1 MKIDRL
7 SLKSNKYVWLQKHS
21 QARREGDFHS
31 TPIFLQR
38 IGEFVQIFRLKWK
51 RKARTNELIY
61 KNK

>member
-1 MKIDRL
+1 MYD
-7 SLKSNKYVWLQKHS
+7 SKSTRKQEG
-21 QARREGDFHS
+21 EGDFHS